1 LKGDVV
7 TDNSEYLP
15 KYEAH
20 VETDRAEA
28 HILQI
33 VKLECTNLSNQI
45 NGLKELM
52 LSIAKAAEAAS
63 IKAETVQAQ
72 VNSTSNEWRLTLQ
85 DFTAKV
91 MPRQDVEQRFNAM
104 DKRLTEIAKQVTER
118 SGTLEGMRQFI
129 PWMFAAAML
138 VVAIMSWNSGRQPAG
153 PSVVVDRP
161 VATQQLQTK

>member
-1 LKGDVV
+1 MVDTSGYLLKDDVR
-7 TDNSEYLP
+7 N
-15 KYEAH
+15 
-20 VETDRAEA
+20 ETDRAEA

-33 VKLECTNLSNQI
+33 VRLEYTNLSNQI
-45 NGLKELM
+45 SGLKELM
-52 LSIAKAAEAAS
+52 LSISKGADAAAT
-63 IKAETVQAQ
+63 KAETVQAQ
-72 VNSTSNEWRLTLQ
+72 INSTSNEWRLTLQ

-129 PWMFAAAML
+129 PWVFAAAML

-153 PSVVVDRP
+153 PSVVIDRP
-161 VATQQLQTK
+161 AATQQLQTK